1 MKHDELRQKKKAIS
15 PEFSGWLQF
24 EIVLLIVTRQKVG
37 LGRNKEEVRSEGGEE
52 GCLSHSERGLESR
65 VCRYP
70 GKLEVSLP

>member
-37 LGRNKEEVRSEGGEE
+37 LGRNEELVRSEGGERE
-52 GCLSHSERGLESR
+52 EVRKERKG
-65 VCRYP
+65 V
-70 GKLEVSLP
+70 